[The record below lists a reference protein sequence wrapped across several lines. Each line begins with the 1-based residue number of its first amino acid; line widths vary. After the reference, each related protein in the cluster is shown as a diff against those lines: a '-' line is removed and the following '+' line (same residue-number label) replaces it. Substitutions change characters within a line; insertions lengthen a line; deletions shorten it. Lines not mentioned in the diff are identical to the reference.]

1 MSLRIIECWIELD
14 GERVARLLPNL
25 RLSLLD
31 RLAEAFDSI
40 EEDADYIAELE
51 ERLETEA
58 AGEEKCCSESAP
70 NQRLK
75 ARQETLLRD
84 SRQRSPVTASEIRE
98 KPNTFR

>member
-1 MSLRIIECWIELD
+1 MNLRIVEGWVELD

-51 ERLETEA
+51 ERLETQT
-58 AGEEKCCSESAP
+58 AGKEK
-70 NQRLK
+70 
-75 ARQETLLRD
+75 
-84 SRQRSPVTASEIRE
+84 
-98 KPNTFR
+98 